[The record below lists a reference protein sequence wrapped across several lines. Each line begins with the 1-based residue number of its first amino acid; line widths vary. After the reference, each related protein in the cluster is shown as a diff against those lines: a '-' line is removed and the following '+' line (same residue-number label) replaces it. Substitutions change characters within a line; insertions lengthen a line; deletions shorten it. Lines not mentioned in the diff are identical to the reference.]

1 MIYSLGNVSFY
12 LFSRQLITEE
22 RIPNNTQWITWS
34 PVGHKLVSESFPLS
48 EKKKKKGSNLS
59 YAEATNPDTRHILR
73 KPEHHYQIEGYC
85 LK

>member
-48 EKKKKKGSNLS
+48 EKKKKKAQISHMQKLLTLIQGTYLGSQNI
-59 YAEATNPDTRHILR
+59 TI
-73 KPEHHYQIEGYC
+73 K
-85 LK
+85 